1 MSRENGSLFPGVQRE
16 GDSKLNQTLKRTV
29 TIKALKHRTGF
40 TTGRLGMLTMAQSIN
55 RERKAAK
62 LFKKKSNNR
71 ESTDTTVVNII
82 ITIPSNYYF
91 KQNHSTSQAKI
102 NVKETFITEVGKGC
116 IFSDIT

>member
-62 LFKKKSNNR
+62 LFKKNPTTEKVLILLLLILLSLFLVIII
-71 ESTDTTVVNII
+71 SSKTTVLL
-82 ITIPSNYYF
+82 
-91 KQNHSTSQAKI
+91 KQK
-102 NVKETFITEVGKGC
+102 
-116 IFSDIT
+116 

>member
-62 LFKKKSNNR
+62 LFKKKSNKGKMHSFKN
-71 ESTDTTVVNII
+71 TVYAEVVF
-82 ITIPSNYYF
+82 IPGEENKLQY
-91 KQNHSTSQAKI
+91 
-102 NVKETFITEVGKGC
+102 
-116 IFSDIT
+116 

>member
-55 RERKAAK
+55 RDRKAAK
-62 LFKKKSNNR
+62 LFKKKNKPITIEKVLILLLLILLSLVIISSS
-71 ESTDTTVVNII
+71 ETTVLLK
-82 ITIPSNYYF
+82 P
-91 KQNHSTSQAKI
+91 K
-102 NVKETFITEVGKGC
+102 
-116 IFSDIT
+116 

>member
-29 TIKALKHRTGF
+29 RIKALKHRTGF

-62 LFKKKSNNR
+62 KPQQQQRKVLILLLLILLSLLLVIIIISSK
-71 ESTDTTVVNII
+71 TTVLL
-82 ITIPSNYYF
+82 
-91 KQNHSTSQAKI
+91 KQK
-102 NVKETFITEVGKGC
+102 
-116 IFSDIT
+116 